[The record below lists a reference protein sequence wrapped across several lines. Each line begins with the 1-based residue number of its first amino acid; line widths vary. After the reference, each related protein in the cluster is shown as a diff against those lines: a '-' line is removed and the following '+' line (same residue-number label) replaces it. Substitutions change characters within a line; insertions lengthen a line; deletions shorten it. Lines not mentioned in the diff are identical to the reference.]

1 MDHQLESVHTN
12 QSPTLHKIISD
23 VDLAIKDIISQL
35 NLPGK
40 SQKVELSS
48 PEKTQTEQCTNIQ
61 NILTTNEDIQKPEKK
76 RKRGVIHKLGQL
88 SQNADLAKKRPP
100 KTMISGHRIGSI
112 PSSRLEPNYIVPDL
126 VLAITRRMSF
136 SVYLKNAMQ
145 HFQSR
150 KNGQIKLLAMGSA
163 ISMALSL
170 AMAIEHNLK
179 MSDGCSLVKK
189 VKTGT
194 VVVGDEIQPE
204 TENQDDQDLV
214 YQTRMQASIEV
225 DLIISLKTSQPSIA
239 SQLFP
244 NSSTSKNQ
252 STEKKTFKKPKKSKT
267 GK

>member
-1 MDHQLESVHTN
+1 MDGTTSTKVENQVESAHTL
-12 QSPTLHKIISD
+12 QSQTLHPITSD

-35 NLPGK
+35 KLPRK
-40 SQKVELSS
+40 LHKAELASL
-48 PEKTQTEQCTNIQ
+48 EKTPNENCINIPSIP
-61 NILTTNEDIQKPEKK
+61 NTNEDLQKDSKK
-76 RKRGVIHKLGQL
+76 RKRGHCSGVLHKLGQL

-100 KTMISGHRIGSI
+100 KTMMSGHRMGAM
-112 PSSRLEPNYIVPDL
+112 PSSRLEPNYVVPDL

-145 HFQSR
+145 HFRSR

-204 TENQDDQDLV
+204 TEVSHSHSNHITPV
-214 YQTRMQASIEV
+214 V
-225 DLIISLKTSQPSIA
+225 
-239 SQLFP
+239 
-244 NSSTSKNQ
+244 
-252 STEKKTFKKPKKSKT
+252 
-267 GK
+267 